1 MAGNKTVRKSINW
14 FLRRYPE
21 YSVWIKRQ
29 SFGKSSYLL
38 LTPDDI
44 PCILIHDDGKK
55 KVFPSYALQPNSVR
69 NDFDAMVKH
78 MHGRY
83 EVDKSTTKA

>member
-1 MAGNKTVRKSINW
+1 MAGNKIVRKSINW

-44 PCILIHDDGKK
+44 PCILVHDDGKK
-55 KVFPSYALQPNSVR
+55 KVFPSYALQTNSVR